1 MGDARSQWALAAF
14 ASAVTLGSS
23 NNTTDK
29 IDGTDDGS
37 GTDWHTVV
45 KGSLPI
51 FTLFIG
57 FVGQYWV
64 KTSYVCLFGTLN

>member
-29 IDGTDDGS
+29 IDGTDDGF
-37 GTDWHTVV
+37 GTDWRAVV

-57 FVGQYWV
+57 IVGQYWV
-64 KTSYVCLFGTLN
+64 KNSSVCPFGTLD